1 MNVIHSVEDN
11 NSQIIHVSVNSNDRG
26 ATGEKGD
33 SVVDVKITE
42 TNRLETTLSN
52 GQTIDGGAVPA
63 IKTRRVFVA
72 DMDGVKRTYI
82 LPLDIE
88 ASQVSYILMNG
99 VAYSDGYV
107 LQSGE
112 ITLNYDDLPAGRLEV
127 VLNDN
132 SGSGG
137 TSNTSVN
144 GKAGDIHLK
153 TINGANLD
161 GDGDIELATLG
172 AFNNEVRTREETD
185 NNLRNSLSDHE
196 ARISNNESVISSH
209 SNNLSS
215 LNANISSVNNQMTVL
230 ANDVHGVTDNYV
242 PKTRRINDKFLS
254 HDIRLTADDVEALPI
269 TAGVT
274 HPVRGELV
282 VNGHI
287 TAENATQDNHV
298 VTKAQLDAKVAEV
311 VNSAPETLD
320 TLEELA
326 KSLGDDPNFA
336 TTVTNKIGTV
346 DKKIDTEINKLANKV
361 EVNTED
367 LKNTTQKAN
376 ANSTNISLI
385 NSTIATNKLSSDTQ
399 FSNVAKEQD
408 EQNNLISDILNAFSK
423 ESEKGTNLKLNTSAT
438 KMLSMTFYGNTEQV
452 KTSGKNLVY
461 NVTSKTALNGLKHTV
476 NPDGSIATTGTPN
489 NTYSYITDPTPGLL
503 IKKGETVTLS
513 VDKPLPFDLFIG
525 GSEDSGYSNL
535 GIQLPAGQ
543 LQVTVQAQTT
553 KFVNCLIAGR
563 MTAGKA
569 ITPITYKAQLEYGG
583 TATEFSYYTGGFN
596 NLFDEFSELPVNKNG
611 LKLEDVNGI
620 LKFTGMPTTDWNTMI
635 SRDITAILSDKTDYT
650 VVQYNTHGHK
660 LYPAIVAYK
669 ADGSGGDETNAIN
682 SKTFSF
688 RVDKTKYNRY
698 VMKLQVATRAS
709 FSEPVT
715 IYNNYALFQGNYDEN
730 NLTEYSPYSTG
741 LASPR
746 PQYPQVVKGL
756 TNGEVEVISKNFAIL
771 ENKNYTNT
779 DLAVRVNA
787 DGSITVQGEN
797 KNFWGMNITTNK
809 FVGIPLKKGDV
820 VTLSIDKPL
829 PYTIKWYA
837 MRDDNTAID
846 NFCNIL
852 AGETSKTATIPA
864 NLLYGRL
871 FFNIQQVGLQV
882 PPTTFKVQLE
892 YGDAAT
898 EFIPRES
905 SEFTI
910 PTGLNIYK
918 LTDTVYDEIKL
929 ENGIAKLIKR
939 VGKLELSGEENNI
952 YSYKTRVDGSL
963 GFQWK
968 NPSGE
973 FLFTQQQDIAT
984 IVSSHFNVLREPDA
998 IGNNNLSSGIGLFKT
1013 GDSPYPRY
1021 TTNITIWLSL
1031 TDMQN
1036 LKITDLASFK
1046 NWLKAEKAKGTP
1058 VTVYYEM
1065 KTPTEEKITDQAV
1078 LAELKKLMEMRTYDG
1093 TTNISIT
1100 GTDLTPDIKVKYMR
1114 KIGE

>member
-33 SVVDVKITE
+33 SVTNLKITE
-42 TNRLETTLSN
+42 ENRLEATLSN

-99 VAYSDGYV
+99 VAYADGYV

-137 TSNTSVN
+137 TSNTSIN

-361 EVNTED
+361 EVNTEN
-367 LKNTTQKAN
+367 LRSTTQKAN
-376 ANSTNISLI
+376 ANSTNISLL
-385 NSTIATNKLSSDTQ
+385 NSTVATNKLSSDTQ
-399 FSNVAKEQD
+399 FSNVAKEQID
-408 EQNNLISDILNAFSK
+408 QNNLISDILNAFSK
-423 ESEKGTNLKLNTSAT
+423 ESDKGTNLKLNSSAA
-438 KMLSMTFYGNTEQV
+438 KVLGMTIYGNTEQA
-452 KTSGKNLVY
+452 KYTGKNLLQLSA
-461 NVTSKTALNGLKHTV
+461 NPTISNGLASTV
-476 NPDGSIATTGTPN
+476 SPDGLVK
-489 NTYSYITDPTPGLL
+489 YSGKITDNWGDITTLL
-503 IKKGETVTLS
+503 YF
-513 VDKPLPFDLFIG
+513 PAP
-525 GSEDSGYSNL
+525 
-535 GIQLPAGQ
+535 LPAGKYTFSIDRPRTHRIMFKYRLADNTFSEVIANLTATSTSNTFTTTQ
-543 LQVTVQAQTT
+543 PIVAGYLYIAATNGSNLNDTV
-553 KFVNCLIAGR
+553 
-563 MTAGKA
+563 
-569 ITPITYKAQLEYGG
+569 KAQLEIGD
-583 TATEFSYYTGGFN
+583 TATDYEPYTGGYN
-596 NLFDEFSELPVNKNG
+596 NLLDEFSELPKTING
-611 LKLEDVNGI
+611 LKLENVNGI
-620 LKFTGMPTTDWNTMI
+620 LKLTGMPTTDWNTMI
-635 SRDITAILSDKTDYT
+635 SRDITAVLSDKASYT
-650 VVQYNTHGHK
+650 VVQYNTYGHK
-660 LYPAIVAYK
+660 LYPAIVAYN
-669 ADGSGGDETNAIN
+669 ADGSGGDEFNAIN

-688 RVDKTKYNRY
+688 SVNKTKYNRY

-730 NLTEYSPYSTG
+730 NLPEYSPYNTP

-746 PQYPQVVKGL
+746 PQLPQVVKEL
-756 TNGEVEVISKNFAIL
+756 SNGKVKVISKNL
-771 ENKNYTNT
+771 LKVKNLTST
-779 DLAVRVNA
+779 QTQAVVVVNP
-787 DGSITVQGEN
+787 DNSITVSDVN
-797 KNFWGMNITTNK
+797 KNNWGMNFTNDEACPRIEQGTK
-809 FVGIPLKKGDV
+809 
-820 VTLSIDKPL
+820 VTMSIDRPL
-829 PYTIKWYA
+829 PYKLILSCWANNGGPSFQFPLAIINAGSTSATNVAKY
-837 MRDDNTAID
+837 TA
-846 NFCNIL
+846 L
-852 AGETSKTATIPA
+852 SGH
-864 NLLYGRL
+864 LLFSLSEIGKQI
-871 FFNIQQVGLQV
+871 NE
-882 PPTTFKVQLE
+882 TFKVQLE
-892 YGDAAT
+892 YGDTAT
-898 EFIPRES
+898 PFVPHES

-910 PTGLNIYK
+910 PSGLNLYK
-918 LTDTVYDEIKL
+918 LTDDIYDEVKL
-929 ENGIAKLIKR
+929 ENGVAKMIKR
-939 VGKLELSGEENNI
+939 VGKLELSGEENNL
-952 YSYKTRVDGSL
+952 YSYRTRVDGSL
-963 GFQWK
+963 GFQWR

-998 IGNNNLSSGIGLFKT
+998 IGNNNLSSGVGLFKT
-1013 GDSPYPRY
+1013 GDTPYPRY

-1036 LKITDLASFK
+1036 LKITNLDSFK

-1065 KTPTEEKITDQAV
+1065 KTSTEEEITDPAV
-1078 LAELKKLMEMRTYDG
+1078 LTQLNKLMEARTYDG
-1093 TTNISIT
+1093 LTNISVT
-1100 GTDLTPDIKVKYMR
+1100 GTDLTPEIKVKYMR

>member
-82 LPLDIE
+82 LPLNIE

-137 TSNTSVN
+137 TSNTSIN

-230 ANDVHGVTDNYV
+230 ANDVHEVTDNYV

-254 HDIRLTADDVEALPI
+254 HDMRLTADDVEALPI

-274 HPVRGELV
+274 HPIRGELV

-346 DKKIDTEINKLANKV
+346 DKKIDTEINKLTNKV
-361 EVNTED
+361 EVNTEN

-376 ANSTNISLI
+376 ANSTNISLL
-385 NSTIATNKLSSDTQ
+385 NSIVATNKLSSDTQ
-399 FSNVAKEQD
+399 FSNVAKDQD
-408 EQNNLISDILNAFSK
+408 EQNSLISDILNAFSK

-438 KMLSMTFYGNTEQV
+438 KVLGMTIYGNTEQV
-452 KTSGKNLVY
+452 KTSGKNAIDYSTKNIGLWQCTAENYGNGVKITAKAFSGVAY
-461 NVTSKTALNGLKHTV
+461 VAKTIPNSANFLGKTITVSAKTSGSVTQCAIYALRGTAAYERLATLPATGGTYKL
-476 NPDGSIATTGTPN
+476 PDNFPADRDGFGILFYVSQNST
-489 NTYSYITDPTPGLL
+489 S
-503 IKKGETVTLS
+503 TVTD
-513 VDKPLPFDLFIG
+513 VQV
-525 GSEDSGYSNL
+525 EL
-535 GIQLPAGQ
+535 G
-543 LQVTVQAQTT
+543 
-553 KFVNCLIAGR
+553 N
-563 MTAGKA
+563 
-569 ITPITYKAQLEYGG
+569 
-583 TATEFSYYTGGFN
+583 TATDYEPYTGGYN
-596 NLFDEFSELPVNKNG
+596 NLFDEFSNLPVQKNG
-611 LKLEDVNGI
+611 ISLTNQNGVLKLSGRPDADWVPLIFRDLNG
-620 LKFTGMPTTDWNTMI
+620 LV
-635 SRDITAILSDKTDYT
+635 DKTTYT
-650 VVQYNTHGHK
+650 VVAYNQNTTQLFSEIM
-660 LYPAIVAYK
+660 LYK
-669 ADGSGGDETNAIN
+669 KDGSGIDKITAKGQKIF
-682 SKTFSF
+682 TFTTDS
-688 RVDKTKYNRY
+688 TKYNRY
-698 VMKLQVATRAS
+698 AMKLGLGPVS
-709 FSEPVT
+709 EFSGPVT
-715 IYNNYALFQGNYDEN
+715 IYNNYALFQGNYTED
-730 NLTEYSPYSTG
+730 NLPEYSPYSQG

-746 PQYPQVVKGL
+746 PQLPQVVKELSGG
-756 TNGEVEVISKNFAIL
+756 NIKVVSKNFAVL
-771 ENKNYTNT
+771 ENKPYTNT
-779 DLAVRVNA
+779 DLAVQVNA
-787 DGSITVQGEN
+787 DGSITAQGEN
-797 KNFWGMNITTNK
+797 KNFWGMNITTNN
-809 FVGIPLKKGDV
+809 FIGCPLKKGDV
-820 VTLSIDKPL
+820 VTLSVDKPL

-846 NFCNIL
+846 NFCNIQ

-882 PPTTFKVQLE
+882 PPTTFKIQLE
-892 YGDAAT
+892 YSDTAT
-898 EFIPRES
+898 KFVPHES
-905 SEFTI
+905 AQFTL
-910 PTGLNIYK
+910 PSGLNIYK
-918 LTDTVYDEIKL
+918 LTDNIYDEIRL
-929 ENGIAKLIKR
+929 DNSTAKMIKR
-939 VGKLELSGEENNI
+939 VGKLELSGDEEEKI
-952 YSYKTRVDGSL
+952 AYYYTSKAGTIGLKYR
-963 GFQWK
+963 

-973 FLFTQQQDIAT
+973 MIFTQQNSTAT
-984 IVSSHFNVLREPDA
+984 IICSHLIAVNEDAVYTARE
-998 IGNNNLSSGIGLFKT
+998 NKT
-1013 GDSPYPRY
+1013 GVAIYGGYNNFPKYSS
-1021 TTNITIWLSL
+1021 TIGFWFTVPDQL
-1031 TDMQN
+1031 N
-1036 LKITDLASFK
+1036 LGITDVTSFR
-1046 NWLKAEKAKGTP
+1046 NWLKSEKTKGTP

-1065 KTPTEEKITDQAV
+1065 RSSTEEEITDPTL
-1078 LAELKKLMEMRTYDG
+1078 LAQFKKLMEMRTYDG

-1100 GTDLTPDIKVKYMR
+1100 GTDLTPDIKVKYMK
-1114 KIGE
+1114 KIVE